1 MQAGQS
7 SNALTI
13 AAPRDFTAKWLAGR
27 LAIFSK
33 ANPDTRFTLVAAD
46 EDVDFTEA
54 NLDLAIRLTTGPGEH
69 EGVRL
74 AAGAYVTVAAPEGGA
89 ETPISW
95 PNCPMVDG
103 VAALRLAD
111 AGLAIEAA
119 AIGLGKATVP
129 LLLAEADLASGKVRA
144 TDNAPES
151 DDAYWLLAPLPQ
163 WRQKKVKALVE
174 ALTG

>member
-1 MQAGQS
+1 M
-7 SNALTI
+7 
-13 AAPRDFTAKWLAGR
+13 
-27 LAIFSK
+27 
-33 ANPDTRFTLVAAD
+33 
-46 EDVDFTEA
+46 
-54 NLDLAIRLTTGPGEH
+54 
-69 EGVRL
+69 
-74 AAGAYVTVAAPEGGA
+74 
-89 ETPISW
+89 
-95 PNCPMVDG
+95 
-103 VAALRLAD
+103 RLAD

-144 TDNAPES
+144 TDNARES

>member
-1 MQAGQS
+1 
-7 SNALTI
+7 
-13 AAPRDFTAKWLAGR
+13 
-27 LAIFSK
+27 
-33 ANPDTRFTLVAAD
+33 
-46 EDVDFTEA
+46 
-54 NLDLAIRLTTGPGEH
+54 
-69 EGVRL
+69 
-74 AAGAYVTVAAPEGGA
+74 
-89 ETPISW
+89 
-95 PNCPMVDG
+95 MVDG

-144 TDNAPES
+144 TDNARES

>member
-1 MQAGQS
+1 
-7 SNALTI
+7 
-13 AAPRDFTAKWLAGR
+13 
-27 LAIFSK
+27 
-33 ANPDTRFTLVAAD
+33 
-46 EDVDFTEA
+46 
-54 NLDLAIRLTTGPGEH
+54 
-69 EGVRL
+69 
-74 AAGAYVTVAAPEGGA
+74 
-89 ETPISW
+89 
-95 PNCPMVDG
+95 
-103 VAALRLAD
+103 LRLAD

>member
-1 MQAGQS
+1 
-7 SNALTI
+7 
-13 AAPRDFTAKWLAGR
+13 
-27 LAIFSK
+27 
-33 ANPDTRFTLVAAD
+33 
-46 EDVDFTEA
+46 
-54 NLDLAIRLTTGPGEH
+54 
-69 EGVRL
+69 
-74 AAGAYVTVAAPEGGA
+74 
-89 ETPISW
+89 
-95 PNCPMVDG
+95 MVDG

-144 TDNAPES
+144 TDNARES
-151 DDAYWLLAPLPQ
+151 DEAYWLLAPLPQ

>member
-1 MQAGQS
+1 
-7 SNALTI
+7 
-13 AAPRDFTAKWLAGR
+13 
-27 LAIFSK
+27 
-33 ANPDTRFTLVAAD
+33 
-46 EDVDFTEA
+46 
-54 NLDLAIRLTTGPGEH
+54 
-69 EGVRL
+69 
-74 AAGAYVTVAAPEGGA
+74 
-89 ETPISW
+89 
-95 PNCPMVDG
+95 
-103 VAALRLAD
+103 LRLAD

-144 TDNAPES
+144 TDNARES